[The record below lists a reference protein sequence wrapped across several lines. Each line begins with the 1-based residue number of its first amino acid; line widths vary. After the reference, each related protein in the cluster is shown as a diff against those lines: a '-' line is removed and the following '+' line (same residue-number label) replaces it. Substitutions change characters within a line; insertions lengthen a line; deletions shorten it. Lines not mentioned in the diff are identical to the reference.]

1 MPGKALEV
9 LKTVFGYSSYRGH
22 QQAIIEDLLLGKD
35 VLVLMPTGGGKS
47 LCFQVPAI
55 VKSGVGIVI
64 SPLIALMQDQVS
76 AMHQLG
82 VKAAY
87 LNSSMTA
94 DEVNSTEQQLR
105 KGQLDLLYIAPERL
119 KSPRTLSLLNQL
131 EIALFAIDEAHC
143 VSQWGHD
150 FRVDYLQLSILQEN
164 FPRVPRIALTATADE
179 KTRQEIIHRLGLE
192 QANIYISGFD
202 RPNIRY
208 RIVQKQKPREQLFDF
223 IQTEHS
229 GDAGIVYCLSRKKV
243 EETAHWLQER
253 GITALPYHA
262 GLDNAVRKKHQ
273 HRFLM
278 EEGLVIVATIAFG
291 MGIDKPNVRFVAHLD
306 LPKSI
311 EAYYQE
317 TGRAGRDGL
326 PANAWMAY
334 GLQDVI
340 MLQQLL
346 AGSNADESHKRIE
359 YHKLDAML
367 ALCEQVSC
375 RRQALL
381 GYFGEQL
388 ETACGNCDTCLEPVE
403 TWDGSLV
410 AQQALSC
417 IYRTGQRF
425 GVNYLIDVLMGRS
438 SERLKSFGH
447 DKQSTFGIGKT
458 IDEKQWRSVFR
469 QLVARGLVAVD
480 FTAHGALKLTEA
492 CRPILRGEQNLMLRK
507 DVLFTN
513 KKQSGRADRVNK
525 DNQKNSSLWEALRAL
540 RRELA
545 EAQDVPPY
553 MIFGD
558 ATLNEMLEKKPLTH
572 AHFIALSGVGQR
584 KLDLYGDK
592 FIAVIKTWSAA
603 AQDSD
608 TVAKTLDL
616 FRLGY
621 KVQQIAEQ
629 RSLTMDTVYS
639 HLSRAL
645 ELGLAELAEVVELSQ
660 AQIQSIEDVI
670 MNLPEEQK
678 NALKPVFDF
687 FDGQYSYGIIRC
699 IRAAF
704 YHKIG

>member
-22 QQAIIEDLLLGKD
+22 QQAIIEDVLLGKD

-94 DEVNSTEQQLR
+94 DEVNSTEQLLR
-105 KGQLDLLYIAPERL
+105 KGQLDLLYLAPERL

-150 FRVDYLQLSILQEN
+150 FRADYLQLSILQEN

-208 RIVQKQKPREQLFDF
+208 RIVQKQSPKDQLFDF

-243 EETAHWLQER
+243 EETAQWLQGK

-262 GLDNAVRKKHQ
+262 GLDNALRKKHQ

-278 EEGLVIVATIAFG
+278 EEGLLIVATIAFG

-381 GYFGEQL
+381 GYFGEQM

-507 DVLFTN
+507 DVLFT
-513 KKQSGRADRVNK
+513 KKQQSGRADRVNK
-525 DNQKNSSLWEALRAL
+525 DNQKNSSLWEALRTL

-592 FIAVIKTWSAA
+592 FIAVIKSWSVA

-687 FDGQYSYGIIRC
+687 FDGQYSYGVLRC

-704 YHKIG
+704 YHKTG

>member
-22 QQAIIEDLLLGKD
+22 QQAIIEDVLLGKD

-119 KSPRTLSLLNQL
+119 NSPRTLSLLNQL

-150 FRVDYLQLSILQEN
+150 FRADYLQLSILQEN

-208 RIVQKQKPREQLFDF
+208 RIIQKQSPKEQLFDF
-223 IQTEHS
+223 IQTEHP

-262 GLDNAVRKKHQ
+262 GLDNAIRKKHQ

-381 GYFGEQL
+381 GYFGEL
-388 ETACGNCDTCLEPVE
+388 METACGNCDTCLEPVE

-507 DVLFTN
+507 DVLFT
-513 KKQSGRADRVNK
+513 KKKRAGRLDSLSK
-525 DNQKNSSLWEALRAL
+525 EKQKSSSLWEALRAK

-572 AHFIALSGVGQR
+572 DQFISISGVGQR
-584 KLDLYGDK
+584 KLDLYGDQ
-592 FIAVIKTWSAA
+592 FIAVIKTWSSAS
-603 AQDSD
+603 QDSE

-616 FRLGY
+616 FRLGF

-629 RSLTMDTVYS
+629 RSLTMDTIYS

-660 AQIQSIEDVI
+660 TQIQSIEDVI
-670 MNLPEEQK
+670 MSLPEEQK

-687 FDGQYSYGIIRC
+687 FDGQYSYGVLRC

-704 YHKIG
+704 YFKTG